1 MVQVIAGFYMCSL
14 LQGKGELGFEP
25 GSLDDWNCVR
35 SEVQQQKKSVKWR
48 ETRKKNSKFL
58 LKEFLFGLNV
68 SETFLSIF
76 EARLIFMSLG
86 LR

>member
-35 SEVQQQKKSVKWR
+35 SEVQQQKNLSSGERR
-48 ETRKKNSKFL
+48 EKKIQNFC
-58 LKEFLFGLNV
+58 
-68 SETFLSIF
+68 
-76 EARLIFMSLG
+76 
-86 LR
+86 

>member
-35 SEVQQQKKSVKWR
+35 SEVQQPKNLSSGERREKKIQ
-48 ETRKKNSKFL
+48 NFC
-58 LKEFLFGLNV
+58 
-68 SETFLSIF
+68 
-76 EARLIFMSLG
+76 
-86 LR
+86 